1 MVWPF
6 QFSASIKSISYRT
19 GSCSLFLLFSTSSAF
34 NPCAAVCTG
43 AEAPAHGHAR
53 SNAPVSILVAYRS
66 HITFTDLYS
75 LWEVF
80 VKSGQFS
87 MESVGRY
94 VNSLIKEDAV

>member
-75 LWEVF
+75 LQEVF

-87 MESVGRY
+87 MKSVGRY